1 MVIGATAVCK
11 WTEKGRR
18 GEVGRG
24 KEGLGRK
31 KVNKGSRKGKELSDG
46 EQNRKVRRKEGKKK
60 EARMGEGRRSSKE
73 KRRKEGKRKG

>member
-1 MVIGATAVCK
+1 MLLSEVPREPTRSVYSDMWGFPQSILASNLNQLKFRPDRYMVIGATAVCK

-31 KVNKGSRKGKELSDG
+31 KVNKGRRKGKEL
-46 EQNRKVRRKEGKKK
+46 
-60 EARMGEGRRSSKE
+60 
-73 KRRKEGKRKG
+73 